1 MDFNRYF
8 NNEELEKIL
17 RGWAEEYPQIVALS
31 QLGESFEKRP
41 LWLLTITNRETGDD
55 TTKPALWIDG
65 NIHAT
70 EIAGTTTCLYIIH
83 HLLTNY
89 IKDESIK
96 TLIDR
101 STFYIGPRVNPDGA
115 ALAMAS
121 NPQYLRSGVRAYP
134 YEEKDEGLH
143 EEDIDG
149 DGRILQIRIP
159 DPGGDWKVSSL
170 DPRLMEKCRP
180 DETEG
185 KFYRLLMEGIIN
197 EWDGYIIKEA
207 RPFQGLDF
215 NRNFPFEWKPEG
227 EQQGSGPYPASEP
240 EINAVVDFISRHP
253 NISIAITY
261 HTFSRVI
268 LRPYSTKPDDDM
280 ETEDLWVF
288 QKMGEIGAN
297 ETGYR
302 CVSTFHDFKY
312 HPKKVTVG
320 AFDDWIYDQLGIY
333 SFTIELWDLPTAAGI
348 ENRKFIEWFRE
359 HPHEDD
365 LKILQWVEEN
375 VGEGYYHKW
384 RPFDHPQL
392 GKVEIGGWDHMYS
405 WRNPPA
411 SFMEAEAARNLPFV
425 LSLGNML
432 PRLSLHTLETTPLGD
447 SSFRINLVINNNGF
461 LPTFTSLQGKKRGAI
476 RPVRAEIDAPEGVK
490 LKAGK
495 RRVELGHLEGR
506 SNKLSVTSTF
516 SMDPTDNRGRA
527 EWVVSGD
534 PGSVIKIKIHGE
546 RAGTLTQEVTL
557 LGEGENR

>member
-1 MDFNRYF
+1 MNFNRYF
-8 NNEELEKIL
+8 NNEELEEVL
-17 RGWAEEYPQIVALS
+17 RGWVEEYTQITTLS
-31 QLGESFEKRP
+31 QIGESYEKRP
-41 LWLLTITNRETGDD
+41 VWLVTITNKETGED
-55 TTKPALWIDG
+55 TAKPAMWVDG

-70 EIAGTTTCLYIIH
+70 EIAGTTTCLYIAH
-83 HLLTNY
+83 HLLANY
-89 IKDESIK
+89 GKDRSI
-96 TLIDR
+96 TSLIDH
-101 STFYIGPRVNPDGA
+101 STLYIAPRLNPDGA
-115 ALAMAS
+115 ALAMAP
-121 NPQYLRSGVRAYP
+121 NPRYLRSGVRAYP

-159 DPGGDWKVSSL
+159 DPAGDWKISRL
-170 DPRLMEKCRP
+170 DPRLMEKRQP

-185 KFYRLLMEGIIN
+185 EFYRLLMEGIIN

-227 EQQGSGPYPASEP
+227 EQEGSGPYPTSEP
-240 EINAVVDFISRHP
+240 EINAVVEYISRHP
-253 NISIAITY
+253 NINIAITY

-268 LRPYSTKPDDDM
+268 LRPYSTRPDDDM

-288 QKMGEIGAN
+288 QKMGEIGA
-297 ETGYR
+297 EKTGYR
-302 CVSTFHDFKY
+302 AVSTYHDFKY

-320 AFDDWIYDQLGIY
+320 AFDDWIYDQFGVY
-333 SFTIELWDLPTAAGI
+333 SFTVELWDLPTAAGI
-348 ENRKFIEWFRE
+348 KDRKFIEWFRK

-365 LKILQWVEEN
+365 LKILLWVEEN
-375 VGEGYYHKW
+375 VDENSYHEW

-411 SFMEAEAARNLPFV
+411 SHMEAEAARNLPFF

-432 PRLSLHTLETTPLGD
+432 PRLSVHTLDIIPIGEG
-447 SSFRINLVINNNGF
+447 SFQINLVIDNQGF
-461 LPTFTSLQGKKRGAI
+461 LPTFTSQQGKKRGAV
-476 RPVRAEIDAPEGVK
+476 RPVRVEVEIPEGVI
-490 LKAGK
+490 LKSGK

-527 EWVVSGD
+527 EWVVAGP
-534 PGSVIKIKIHGE
+534 PGTVIKIKIHGE
-546 RAGTLTQEVTL
+546 RAGTLTREVRL
-557 LGEGENR
+557 PGEREER

>member
-8 NNEELEKIL
+8 NNQELEEIL
-17 RGWAEEYPQIVALS
+17 RGWAETFPDITALS
-31 QLGESFEKRP
+31 QLGESFEKHP
-41 LWLLTITNRETGDD
+41 VWLLTITNKETGEDRS
-55 TTKPALWIDG
+55 KPALWLDA

-70 EIAGTTTCLYIIH
+70 EIAGTTTALYIIN
-83 HLLTNY
+83 HLLNNY
-89 IKDESIK
+89 GKDVSV
-96 TLIDR
+96 TSLIDG
-101 STFYIGPRVNPDGA
+101 STFYIAPRLNPDGA
-115 ALAMAS
+115 ALAMAP

-149 DGRILQIRIP
+149 DGKILQIRIP
-159 DPGGDWKVSSL
+159 DPSGDWKKSSL
-170 DPRLMEKCRP
+170 DSRLMEKRRP
-180 DETEG
+180 DENEG
-185 KFYRLLMEGIIN
+185 EFYRLLIEGIIN

-227 EQQGSGPYPASEP
+227 EQEGSGPYPASEP

-253 NISIAITY
+253 NINIAITY

-268 LRPYSTKPDDDM
+268 LRPYSTKSDNEM

-288 QKMGEIGAN
+288 QKMGEIGS
-297 ETGYR
+297 EKTGYR

-348 ENRKFIEWFRE
+348 ENRKFIEWFRT

-365 LKILQWVEEN
+365 LRILNWVEEN
-375 VGEGYYHKW
+375 VGDDYYHAW
-384 RPFDHPQL
+384 RPFNHPQL
-392 GKVEIGGWDHMYS
+392 GEVEIGGWDHMYS

-411 SFMEAEAARNLPFV
+411 SVMGEEASRQLPFV
-425 LSLGNML
+425 LSLANML
-432 PRLSLHTLETTPLGD
+432 PRLSIKTLEISSLGD
-447 SSFRINLVINNNGF
+447 NSYRINLVVDNNGF
-461 LPTFTSLQGKKRGAI
+461 LPTFTSQQGKKRGAI
-476 RPVRAEIDAPEGVK
+476 RPVRVEIELPEGVV

-495 RRVELGHLEGR
+495 RRIELGHLEGR

-516 SMDPTDNRGRA
+516 SMDPTDNRARA
-527 EWVVSGD
+527 EWVVSGA
-534 PGSVIKIKIHGE
+534 PGAVIKLKIQGE
-546 RAGTLTQEVTL
+546 RAGTFVKEVRL
-557 LGEGENR
+557 PEEGENI